1 MPRYKVYVELIE
13 EYDDIEAET
22 EEEAM
27 EIASDY
33 AVKGGSWYMT
43 TEELEEEDE

>member
-1 MPRYKVYVELIE
+1 MARYKVHVELIE

-33 AVKGGSWYMT
+33 VVKGGSWYMT
-43 TEELEEEDE
+43 AEEIKEEE

>member
-1 MPRYKVYVELIE
+1 MTRYKVYVELIE

-33 AVKGGSWYMT
+33 AIKGGSWYMT
-43 TEELEEEDE
+43 AEEIEEEK

>member
-1 MPRYKVYVELIE
+1 MTRYKVYVELIE
-13 EYDDIEAET
+13 EYDDVEAET

-33 AVKGGSWYMT
+33 AIKGGSWYMT
-43 TEELEEEDE
+43 AEEIDEEK

>member
-1 MPRYKVYVELIE
+1 MARYKVHVELIE
-13 EYDDIEAET
+13 DYDDIEAET

-43 TEELEEEDE
+43 AEEIKEEE

>member
-1 MPRYKVYVELIE
+1 MPRYKVYVKLIE

-43 TEELEEEDE
+43 AEEIEEEE